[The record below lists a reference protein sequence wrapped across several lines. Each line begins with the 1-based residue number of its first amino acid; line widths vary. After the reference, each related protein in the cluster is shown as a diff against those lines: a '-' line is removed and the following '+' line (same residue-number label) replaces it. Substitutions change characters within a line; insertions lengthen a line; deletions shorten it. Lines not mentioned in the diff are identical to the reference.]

1 MEYTHN
7 APSLVAKH
15 KIFMSDETTNV
26 VADDTVVAAP
36 VAEDATPDVETEATP
51 EEAPEEEAAA

>member
-1 MEYTHN
+1 
-7 APSLVAKH
+7 
-15 KIFMSDETTNV
+15 MSDEPTNV